1 MKIKSSKGKLLPFLW
16 DLSLPA
22 FQMMCDRTREWMKL
36 AHVKNKRFSFSQ
48 SLINVIFVTLKIT
61 FFIQETIFFHFPL
74 CTQRKC

>member
-1 MKIKSSKGKLLPFLW
+1 MNETGP
-16 DLSLPA
+16 
-22 FQMMCDRTREWMKL
+22 REKQ
-36 AHVKNKRFSFSQ
+36 AQASQ